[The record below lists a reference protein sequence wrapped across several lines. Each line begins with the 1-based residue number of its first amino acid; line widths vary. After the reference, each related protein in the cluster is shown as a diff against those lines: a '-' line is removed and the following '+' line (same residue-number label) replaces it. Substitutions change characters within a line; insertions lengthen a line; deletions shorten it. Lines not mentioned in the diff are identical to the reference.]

1 MGGNKHKQ
9 TKKKSAL
16 VVKESKTKK
25 KDLGD
30 IGGAGGQAD
39 SCLEKEPGRCCL
51 PVGMIR
57 IMNDTPCLK
66 SFSQMTLF

>member
-9 TKKKSAL
+9 TKKKSAR

-30 IGGAGGQAD
+30 SEGAGDKPD
-39 SCLEKEPGRCCL
+39 SCLENEPGRCCL
-51 PVGMIR
+51 PVGMTL
-57 IMNDTPCLK
+57 IMVNM
-66 SFSQMTLF
+66 S

>member
-9 TKKKSAL
+9 TKKSAR

-30 IGGAGGQAD
+30 SEVAGDKPD
-39 SCLEKEPGRCCL
+39 SCLEKGPGRCCL
-51 PVGMIR
+51 PVGMTL
-57 IMNDTPCLK
+57 IMDIM
-66 SFSQMTLF
+66 S

>member
-9 TKKKSAL
+9 TKKKSAR

-30 IGGAGGQAD
+30 SEGAGGNPD

-51 PVGMIR
+51 PVGMTL
-57 IMNDTPCLK
+57 IMDNM
-66 SFSQMTLF
+66 S